1 MKYFIIAGEASGDI
15 HGSALIEALKEQDSQ
30 AKFDFLGG
38 DLMARSA
45 GHEPLIHYCDMAFM
59 GFIEVIKHLG
69 SILGFMKRAKQA
81 MTDNRPDALILIDYP
96 SFNLKMAKWADKQ
109 GIPVFYFISPKV
121 WAWKE
126 YRVKDIKR
134 YVKRLY
140 SILPFET
147 EFYRKHDYEVEY
159 VGNPTVKE
167 IAIAVAKMRP
177 EVEFRANNGLDPD
190 KPIIAIVP
198 GSRKKEIRD
207 NLPTM
212 LAAARCHGDCQA
224 VIAAAPSIDDELYK
238 EVMGEIESGECRV
251 ESGEPLISPLSS
263 INDKRT
269 TINENN
275 IPVLR
280 NQTFELV
287 RNARVALVTSG
298 TATLETALLGTPQV
312 ACYRMNGSRRVY
324 WFYSKLIKGKYV
336 TLPNLI
342 ADAPLIP
349 ELLLHHCSVDNV
361 DSWLTKLLN
370 DGSERKE
377 MLEGYK
383 RMAEKLT
390 EKDCASTTAQRI
402 IEQLK

>member
-15 HGSALIEALKEQDSQ
+15 HGSALITALRERDTKAEVE
-30 AKFDFLGG
+30 FLGG

-45 GHEPLIHYCDMAFM
+45 GREPLIHYRDMAFM

-96 SFNLKMAKWADKQ
+96 SFNLKMAKWAKEQ

-134 YVKRLY
+134 YVDRLF

-147 EFYRKHDYEVEY
+147 EFYRRHDYEVEY

-167 IAIAVAKMRP
+167 IAAAIAQMRSSD
-177 EVEFRANNGLDPD
+177 VFCSHNGLETG
-190 KPIIAIVP
+190 KQIIALVP

-212 LAAARCHGDCQA
+212 LAAARRHTDCQA

-238 EVMGEIESGECRV
+238 EVMGDSQV
-251 ESGEPLISPLSS
+251 
-263 INDKRT
+263 
-269 TINENN
+269 
-275 IPVLR
+275 PVLR
-280 NQTFELV
+280 DQTFELV
-287 RNARVALVTSG
+287 RNARVAVVTSG

-324 WFYSKLIKGKYV
+324 WFYSKLIKGKFV

-349 ELLLHHCSVDNV
+349 ELLLHNCSEENV
-361 DSWLTKLLN
+361 DAWLTKLLN
-370 DGSERKE
+370 DGSERQA
-377 MLEGYK
+377 MLEGYGQ
-383 RMAEKLT
+383 MARLLT
-390 EKDCASTTAQRI
+390 DKDCALTTAQRI
-402 IEQLK
+402 IEKLK

>member
-15 HGSALIEALKEQDSQ
+15 HGSALIEALKQQDGQ
-30 AKFDFLGG
+30 AQFDFLGG

-45 GHEPLIHYCDMAFM
+45 GHEPLIHYRDMAFM

-81 MTDNRPDALILIDYP
+81 MTENRPDALILIDYP
-96 SFNLKMAKWADKQ
+96 SFNLKMARWAEGQ

-134 YVKRLY
+134 YVKRVY

-147 EFYRKHDYEVEY
+147 EFYRKHDYDVEY

-167 IAIAVAKMRP
+167 IAAALSKMRP
-177 EVEFRANNGLDPD
+177 AAKFRADNDLGSE

-212 LAAARCHGDCQA
+212 LASARLHSDCQS
-224 VIAAAPSIDDELYK
+224 VIAGAPSIDDELYK
-238 EVMGEIESGECRV
+238 DVIGDYKV
-251 ESGEPLISPLSS
+251 
-263 INDKRT
+263 
-269 TINENN
+269 
-275 IPVLR
+275 PVLR

-287 RNARVALVTSG
+287 HNARVALVTSG

-312 ACYRMNGSRRVY
+312 ACYRMNGSKRVY
-324 WFYSKLIKGKYV
+324 WFYRKLIKGKYV

-342 ADAPLIP
+342 ADAPIIP
-349 ELLLHHCSVDNV
+349 ELLLHNCSVENV
-361 DSWLTKLLN
+361 DGWLSKLLN
-370 DGSERKE
+370 DGSERQE
-377 MLEGYK
+377 MLNGY
-383 RMAEKLT
+383 RRIAEMLT
-390 EKDCASTTAQRI
+390 EKDCAMTTAKRI

>member
-15 HGSALIEALKEQDSQ
+15 HGSALIEALKEQDGQ
-30 AKFDFLGG
+30 AHIDFLGG

-45 GHEPLIHYCDMAFM
+45 GHEPLIHYRDMAFM

-109 GIPVFYFISPKV
+109 EIPVFYFISPKV

-134 YVKRLY
+134 YVKRMY

-147 EFYRKHDYEVEY
+147 DFYRKHDYEVEY

-167 IAIAVAKMRP
+167 IASAIAKMRP
-177 EVEFRANNGLDPD
+177 VVGFCAENDLDQE

-212 LAAARCHGDCQA
+212 FAAARCHSDCQV
-224 VIAAAPSIDDELYK
+224 VIAGAPSIDDELYS
-238 EVMGEIESGECRV
+238 EVMGA
-251 ESGEPLISPLSS
+251 
-263 INDKRT
+263 NKA
-269 TINENN
+269 
-275 IPVLR
+275 PVLR
-280 NQTFELV
+280 GQTFELV
-287 RNARVALVTSG
+287 HNARVALVTSG

-312 ACYRMNGSRRVY
+312 ACYRMNGSKRVY

-349 ELLLHHCSVDNV
+349 ELLLHHCTIENV

-370 DGSERKE
+370 DGSARQE
-377 MLEGYK
+377 MLNGYQ
-383 RMAEKLT
+383 RMAEILT
-390 EKDCASTTAQRI
+390 DKDCASTTAKRI
-402 IEQLK
+402 IE